1 MLSTRRKVVLKGAAE
16 VREHTKKHARKMTRE
31 KAYARMNA
39 IPARTRRCY
48 LIRMR
53 YTGVPFV

>member
-1 MLSTRRKVVLKGAAE
+1 
-16 VREHTKKHARKMTRE
+16 MTRQ

-48 LIRMR
+48 LIRMM
-53 YTGVPFV
+53 YIGVPFV